1 MLNVGS
7 SHESYINIFMQMSHS
22 VPFEYFSCIS
32 LFAAPIQ
39 YIFYFAENILLN
51 LELLFIFLSIF
62 AITLVE

>member
-39 YIFYFAENILLN
+39 YIFYFAEAPAID
-51 LELLFIFLSIF
+51 F
-62 AITLVE
+62 A